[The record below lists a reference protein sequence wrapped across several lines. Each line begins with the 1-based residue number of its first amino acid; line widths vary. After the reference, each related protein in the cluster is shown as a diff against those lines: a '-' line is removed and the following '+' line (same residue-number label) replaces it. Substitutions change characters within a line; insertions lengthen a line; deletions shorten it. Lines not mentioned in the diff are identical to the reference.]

1 MGLRSVPEDL
11 GCCGVHAGTSE
22 PSKPEKI
29 AGTDRPAS
37 QGPFVFKGRSE
48 RDFTACASGV
58 GHGQRTHRR
67 AFSELACEKRQVVVN
82 LLLTIRRLDPVNEKL
97 TKMIKVLTDARSI
110 RIKGRSFL
118 SLALSPELPLD
129 QWLTRLD
136 DLAARSAGFFLGR
149 PVVLDIVDLDIDRPQ
164 LKGLLDELASRN
176 VRVLGIEGGRPS
188 LFEPGMPPSM
198 RGGRPAP
205 DFEAA
210 AGELIAGEPKV
221 TEVVTVIGQET
232 PAARATAS
240 IIVREPVRS
249 GQSVIF
255 PEGDVTVIGSVAS
268 GAEIIAGGSIHIYGA
283 LRGRALAGSVGNTS
297 ARIFCRR
304 LEAELLAIDGVYKTA
319 DDMAAELR
327 GQSVQLWLEDDSIMA
342 ERLN

>member
-1 MGLRSVPEDL
+1 M
-11 GCCGVHAGTSE
+11 
-22 PSKPEKI
+22 SKLCRGKSFEK
-29 AGTDRPAS
+29 P
-37 QGPFVFKGRSE
+37 
-48 RDFTACASGV
+48 
-58 GHGQRTHRR
+58 
-67 AFSELACEKRQVVVN
+67 ACEKRQVAVN
-82 LLLTIRRLDPVNEKL
+82 PLLTIRRLDPSNEKL

-129 QWLTRLD
+129 SWLTRLD

-149 PVVLDIVDLDIDRPQ
+149 PVVLDIVDLEIDRSQ

-188 LFEPGMPPSM
+188 LFEAGMPPSM

-210 AGELIAGEPKV
+210 AGELIAGEPKAPEAV
-221 TEVVTVIGQET
+221 SVVGQET
-232 PAARATAS
+232 PAARASAS

-319 DDMAAELR
+319 DDMASELR